1 MMNQNIGIIILSEV
15 AKEKALQLHSELGGK
30 LYSTRELE
38 GFEKIEDLQ
47 EETGQIMEKHDLVL
61 FCNGNLRAEHCPLS
75 QG

>member
-15 AKEKALQLHSELGGK
+15 AKEKALLLHSTLGGK

-47 EETGQIMEKHDLVL
+47 EETGRVKMCIRDRD
-61 FCNGNLRAEHCPLS
+61 RALE
-75 QG
+75 

>member
-38 GFEKIEDLQ
+38 GFEKIEDRKRRD
-47 EETGQIMEKHDLVL
+47 G
-61 FCNGNLRAEHCPLS
+61 
-75 QG
+75 